1 MFSRQSPTKAIYLTT
16 LCVLLFLFYEYT
28 LRVSDSVIVPN
39 LMQAFHV
46 NAVGIGL
53 ISSGYYF
60 VYVAM
65 QIPAGFLIDRFRW
78 QYIIIAAIAL
88 VTLGSFIFSATQSLS
103 LAIFARILMGIGSSF
118 AFVTSVKLV
127 MNILKPKNPAYW
139 IGIIM
144 TIATLGAA
152 FGQSPWLWFISY
164 LPSWRSAYFIAGLV
178 GIALLLATA
187 FFSRKLPAHYHKA
200 EKLNLRVFLPIFKT
214 RDIWLLGLFIG
225 FLSAPYT
232 AFAGLWGVPFL
243 NQGHGLTLM
252 AAAQLISFTWFGG
265 LLGGPLLGYLS
276 DRFHAP
282 RTVLMTCGILNSLL
296 MLIIL
301 FAPLHSF
308 TVLLSLLMLMG
319 LLSNGNVIIFAEM
332 SQRVPDNLKGLMT
345 GITNMFN
352 MGMGPILQ
360 MLIGILLASFG
371 GMLLNGITHYNL
383 HAYQMSLL
391 CIPCGLIVFSVLLKL
406 VKFNHLPK
414 E

>member
-1 MFSRQSPTKAIYLTT
+1 MLFRQSPNKAIYLTT
-16 LCVLLFLFYEYT
+16 LCILFFLFYEYI
-28 LRVSDSVIVPN
+28 LRTSDSVIVSS

-78 QYIIIAAIAL
+78 QYIILTAIVL
-88 VTLGSFIFSATQSLS
+88 VTLGSFIFGATQNLS
-103 LAIFARILMGIGSSF
+103 MAIFARVLMGIGSAF

-127 MNILKPKNPAYW
+127 MNVLKPKNPAYW
-139 IGIIM
+139 IGVIM

-152 FGQSPWLWFISY
+152 FGQSPWLWFISF
-164 LPSWRSAYFIAGLV
+164 LPSWRSAYSIAGFV
-178 GIALLLATA
+178 GIALIFATA
-187 FFSRKLPAHYHKA
+187 FFSRQLPASYHKT
-200 EKLNLRVFLPIFKT
+200 EKLNLRIFLLVFKT
-214 RDIWLLGLFIG
+214 RDLWLLGLFIG

-282 RTVLMTCGILNSLL
+282 RAVLMMCGILNSLV
-296 MLIIL
+296 MFIIL
-301 FAPLHSF
+301 FAPIQSF
-308 TVLLSLLMLMG
+308 NALLGLLMLMG

-332 SQRVPDNLKGLMT
+332 SKRVPDNLKGLMT

-371 GMLLNGITHYNL
+371 GLLLNGVTHYDL

-391 CIPCGLIVFSVLLKL
+391 CIPCGLIIFSVLLKF
-406 VKFNHLPK
+406 VRFN
-414 E
+414 